1 DRRRVDPGRAR
12 RLYDRAAR
20 GEWLR
25 GGRRGNGGEGGRSL
39 PAAAG
44 GRIRMTSVEIPV
56 SIAAALPNLTVLD
69 ITNDV
74 RREVASTGG
83 SGIAFVSPNGD
94 PSVIRVQERET
105 GFFSD
110 LEGLLERL
118 VPLEAGE
125 RERLVS
131 LLLGPR
137 TEQIPF
143 TDGSL
148 CLGQWQRILLV
159 GFDSHCSDE
168 WMLTIVA

>member
-1 DRRRVDPGRAR
+1 
-12 RLYDRAAR
+12 
-20 GEWLR
+20 
-25 GGRRGNGGEGGRSL
+25 
-39 PAAAG
+39 
-44 GRIRMTSVEIPV
+44 MTSVEIPV

-74 RREVASTGG
+74 RREVAATGG
-83 SGIAFVSPNGD
+83 SGIAYVSPNGD
-94 PSVIRVQERET
+94 PSVIRVQERES

-118 VPLEAGE
+118 VPLEAGD

-143 TDGSL
+143 LEGSL

-159 GFDSHCSDE
+159 GFESRCSDE
-168 WMLTIVA
+168 WMLTLVA

>member
-1 DRRRVDPGRAR
+1 
-12 RLYDRAAR
+12 
-20 GEWLR
+20 
-25 GGRRGNGGEGGRSL
+25 
-39 PAAAG
+39 
-44 GRIRMTSVEIPV
+44 MTSVEIPL

-74 RREVASTGG
+74 QREVASTGG
-83 SGIAFVSPNGD
+83 SGIAFVSPYGD
-94 PSVIRVQERET
+94 PSLIRVQERET

-118 VPLEAGE
+118 VPIESGE

-143 TDGSL
+143 TEGRL
-148 CLGQWQRILLV
+148 HLGQYQRIVLV
-159 GFDSHCSDE
+159 AFEDRCTDE
-168 WMLTIVA
+168 WLVTDVGADPTAGG

>member
-1 DRRRVDPGRAR
+1 
-12 RLYDRAAR
+12 
-20 GEWLR
+20 
-25 GGRRGNGGEGGRSL
+25 
-39 PAAAG
+39 
-44 GRIRMTSVEIPV
+44 MTSVEIPL

-74 RREVASTGG
+74 QREVASTGG

-94 PSVIRVQERET
+94 PSLIRVQERET

-118 VPLEAGE
+118 VPLDSEE

-143 TDGSL
+143 TEGRL
-148 CLGQWQRILLV
+148 HLGQYQRIFLV
-159 GFDSHCSDE
+159 AFEDRCTDE
-168 WMLTIVA
+168 WMVTVVGASS

>member
-1 DRRRVDPGRAR
+1 V
-12 RLYDRAAR
+12 
-20 GEWLR
+20 
-25 GGRRGNGGEGGRSL
+25 
-39 PAAAG
+39 
-44 GRIRMTSVEIPV
+44 TSIEIPL

-74 RREVASTGG
+74 QREVGTTGG

-94 PSVIRVQERET
+94 PSLIRVQERET

-110 LEGLLERL
+110 LECLLERL
-118 VPLEAGE
+118 IPLEAGE

-143 TDGSL
+143 TEGRL
-148 CLGQWQRILLV
+148 HLGQYQRIFLV
-159 GFDSHCSDE
+159 AFEDRCTDE
-168 WMLTIVA
+168 WMVTVVGAGTPAL

>member
-1 DRRRVDPGRAR
+1 
-12 RLYDRAAR
+12 
-20 GEWLR
+20 
-25 GGRRGNGGEGGRSL
+25 
-39 PAAAG
+39 
-44 GRIRMTSVEIPV
+44 MTSVEIPV

-74 RREVASTGG
+74 RREVAATGG
-83 SGIAFVSPNGD
+83 SGIAYVSPNGD
-94 PSVIRVQERET
+94 PSVIRVQERES

-118 VPLEAGE
+118 VPLEAGD

-143 TDGSL
+143 LEGSL

-159 GFDSHCSDE
+159 GFESHCSDE
-168 WMLTIVA
+168 WMLTLVA

>member
-1 DRRRVDPGRAR
+1 
-12 RLYDRAAR
+12 
-20 GEWLR
+20 
-25 GGRRGNGGEGGRSL
+25 
-39 PAAAG
+39 
-44 GRIRMTSVEIPV
+44 MTSVQIPV

-74 RREVASTGG
+74 KREVSATGG

-118 VPLEAGE
+118 VPLEVDE
-125 RERLVS
+125 RTRLVS
-131 LLLGPR
+131 MLLGPR

-143 TDGSL
+143 SEGRL
-148 CLGQWQRILLV
+148 YLGQYQRIFLV
-159 GFDSHCSDE
+159 AFDDRCNDE
-168 WMLTIVA
+168 WMLTVVR

>member
-1 DRRRVDPGRAR
+1 
-12 RLYDRAAR
+12 
-20 GEWLR
+20 
-25 GGRRGNGGEGGRSL
+25 
-39 PAAAG
+39 
-44 GRIRMTSVEIPV
+44 MTSVEIPV

-94 PSVIRVQERET
+94 PSLIRVQERET

-118 VPLEAGE
+118 IPLEAEE
-125 RERLVS
+125 RARLVS
-131 LLLGPR
+131 MLLGPR

-143 TDGSL
+143 SDGSL
-148 CLGQWQRILLV
+148 CLGQYQRIFLV
-159 GFDSHCSDE
+159 AFEDRCSNE
-168 WMLTIVA
+168 WMLTVVA

>member
-1 DRRRVDPGRAR
+1 
-12 RLYDRAAR
+12 
-20 GEWLR
+20 
-25 GGRRGNGGEGGRSL
+25 
-39 PAAAG
+39 
-44 GRIRMTSVEIPV
+44 MTSVEIPL

-74 RREVASTGG
+74 QREVAASGG

-94 PSVIRVQERET
+94 PSLIRVQERES

-110 LEGLLERL
+110 LECLLERL
-118 VPLEAGE
+118 VPLELGE

-143 TDGSL
+143 SEGRL
-148 CLGQWQRILLV
+148 HLGQYQRIFLV
-159 GFDSHCSDE
+159 AFEDRCSDE
-168 WMLTIVA
+168 WMLTVVGAGG

>member
-1 DRRRVDPGRAR
+1 
-12 RLYDRAAR
+12 
-20 GEWLR
+20 
-25 GGRRGNGGEGGRSL
+25 
-39 PAAAG
+39 
-44 GRIRMTSVEIPV
+44 MTSVEIPV

-94 PSVIRVQERET
+94 PSLIRVQERET

-118 VPLEAGE
+118 VPLEADE
-125 RERLVS
+125 RARLVS
-131 LLLGPR
+131 MLRGPR

-143 TDGSL
+143 SDGSL
-148 CLGQWQRILLV
+148 CLGHYQRIFLV
-159 GFDSHCSDE
+159 AFEDRCSND
-168 WMLTIVA
+168 WMLTVVA

>member
-1 DRRRVDPGRAR
+1 
-12 RLYDRAAR
+12 
-20 GEWLR
+20 
-25 GGRRGNGGEGGRSL
+25 
-39 PAAAG
+39 
-44 GRIRMTSVEIPV
+44 MTSVQIPV

-74 RREVASTGG
+74 QREVSVMGG

-118 VPLEAGE
+118 VPLELDE
-125 RERLVS
+125 RTRLVS
-131 LLLGPR
+131 MLLGPR

-143 TDGSL
+143 RDGRL
-148 CLGQWQRILLV
+148 YLGQYQRIFLV
-159 GFDSHCSDE
+159 AFDDRCNDE
-168 WMLTIVA
+168 WMLTLVR